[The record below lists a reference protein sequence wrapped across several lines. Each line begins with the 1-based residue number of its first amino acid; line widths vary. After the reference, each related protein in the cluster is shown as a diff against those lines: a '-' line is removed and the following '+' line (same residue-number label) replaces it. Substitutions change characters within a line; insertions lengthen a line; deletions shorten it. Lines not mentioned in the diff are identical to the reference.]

1 MKEFMCSEGYE
12 FKERL
17 VRMVVC
23 FLTIFSYIGIVI
35 QVTAIGKELDLTR
48 FGIIPSKY
56 DRMGGDEGVGER
68 CKRMTNYGPGNT
80 N

>member
-1 MKEFMCSEGYE
+1 MKEFMCSEVYE

-48 FGIIPSKY
+48 FGIMPSKY
-56 DRMGGDEGVGER
+56 NRMGGDEGARER